1 MTLEIEIPQLA
12 LFEQVQ
18 TPSGITE
25 HYSTIWQALEATTSH
40 NATDRQAGLDHLIAS
55 DAPRLSPL
63 IAAVLA
69 IRLSDPDIQ
78 LRTRIV
84 YVLGDVLEMPAPQVR
99 QHLKGAMVN
108 WTRDNIVFLLEVV
121 DYEPQASA
129 ATAALL
135 NLCSQA
141 GELLTEIMAD
151 RKVPVS
157 LRQQAIDLIVRVGF
171 LEAIPRLERLT
182 NRLISRSQGQQK
194 MPFAPSCGHGEEVLT
209 PVLRAALATLQT
221 Y

>member
-1 MTLEIEIPQLA
+1 MTLETEMPQLA

-18 TPSGITE
+18 MPAGITGN
-25 HYSTIWQALEATTSH
+25 YSAIWQALEATTSH
-40 NATDRQAGLDHLIAS
+40 NATDRQAGLDQLIAS
-55 DAPRLSPL
+55 GAPRLSPL

-108 WTRDNIVFLLEVV
+108 WTRDNIVYLLEVV
-121 DYEPQASA
+121 DYEPQATA

-151 RKVPVS
+151 RKLPVS

-171 LEAIPRLERLT
+171 LEAIPRLEKVA
-182 NRLISRSQGQQK
+182 NRLISRSKGQQK
-194 MPFAPSCGHGEEVLT
+194 MPFAPTCDHGEEVLA
-209 PVLRAALATLQT
+209 PVLQEALATLQA